1 MKSRG
6 LPRLGALD
14 CWYVRVDHK
23 GVGHGQSDPPACA
36 PHRLRHLS
44 GTERPPPIEV
54 RNLNKQY
61 KDGPHA
67 NQDISLTVNWGE
79 ALGVLGPNGA
89 GKTTLVRQITTELLP
104 TSGEVRVVGID
115 AVANPDGAKARIGVV
130 PQEARLFQGLSVYRH
145 LRIFG
150 VLRGL
155 SRRDARQR
163 ADELIEELDLT
174 AHRDFN
180 SERLSGGLRRRLLV
194 GIAML
199 AQPDVLILD
208 EPTVG
213 LDVESRQRLWEV
225 LQSYRQRDA
234 AVLLTTHYMEEAET
248 LCDRIGIIQDGRLIS
263 LDTISNLRASIGH
276 EYKLVYESSEG
287 RQTVYG
293 DDHLTLAAQLRAQG
307 IDEYAVM
314 RTSLE
319 DVYLALTQ
327 QARDE
332 GEANAAN

>member
-1 MKSRG
+1 MS
-6 LPRLGALD
+6 
-14 CWYVRVDHK
+14 
-23 GVGHGQSDPPACA
+23 
-36 PHRLRHLS
+36 
-44 GTERPPPIEV
+44 ERPPPIEV
-54 RNLNKQY
+54 QNLNKRY

-89 GKTTLVRQITTELLP
+89 GKTTLVRQITTELIP
-104 TSGEVRVVGID
+104 TSGDVRVVGID
-115 AVANPDGAKARIGVV
+115 AVANPDDAKSRIGVV
-130 PQEARLFQGLSVYRH
+130 PQEARLFDGLSVYQH

-155 SRRDARQR
+155 SRRDARNR
-163 ADELIEELDLT
+163 ANELIEELDLA
-174 AHRDFN
+174 AHRDFS

-225 LQSYRQRDA
+225 LQGYRRRDG

-263 LDTISNLRASIGH
+263 LDTIANLRSSIGH

-287 RQTVYG
+287 QQTVYG
-293 DDHLTLAAQLRAQG
+293 DDHLALAAQLRAQG

-327 QARDE
+327 QSR
-332 GEANAAN
+332 NASEIDGQD

>member
-1 MKSRG
+1 MS
-6 LPRLGALD
+6 AS
-14 CWYVRVDHK
+14 W
-23 GVGHGQSDPPACA
+23 
-36 PHRLRHLS
+36 
-44 GTERPPPIEV
+44 RPPPIEV
-54 RNLNKQY
+54 RNLNKRY
-61 KDGPHA
+61 KDGLHA
-67 NQDISLTVNWGE
+67 NRDISLTVNWGE

-89 GKTTLVRQITTELLP
+89 GKTTLVRQITTELIP
-104 TSGEVRVVGID
+104 TSGQVRVVGID
-115 AVANPDGAKARIGVV
+115 AVASPDDAKSRIGVV
-130 PQEARLFQGLSVYRH
+130 PQEARLFDGLSVYQH

-155 SRRDARQR
+155 SRRDARER

-194 GIAML
+194 GIAMV
-199 AQPDVLILD
+199 AEPDVLILD

-263 LDTISNLRASIGH
+263 LDTIGNLRSAIGH
-276 EYKLVYESSEG
+276 EYKLVYETPEG
-287 RQTVYG
+287 RQTVFG
-293 DDHLTLAAQLRAQG
+293 DDHLDLAAQLRAQG

-332 GEANAAN
+332 GEADAAD

>member
-1 MKSRG
+1 MSTSR
-6 LPRLGALD
+6 
-14 CWYVRVDHK
+14 
-23 GVGHGQSDPPACA
+23 
-36 PHRLRHLS
+36 
-44 GTERPPPIEV
+44 RPPPIEV
-54 RNLNKQY
+54 RDLNKRY
-61 KDGPHA
+61 KDGPQA
-67 NQDISLTVNWGE
+67 NRDISLTVNWGE
-79 ALGVLGPNGA
+79 AVGVLGPNGA
-89 GKTTLVRQITTELLP
+89 GKTTLVRQITTELIP
-104 TSGEVRVVGID
+104 TSGQVRVVGID
-115 AVANPDGAKARIGVV
+115 AVASPDDAKSRIGVV
-130 PQEARLFQGLSVYRH
+130 PQEARLFDGLSVYQH

-155 SRRDARQR
+155 SRRDARER

-194 GIAML
+194 GIAMT
-199 AQPDVLILD
+199 AQPEVLILD

-248 LCDRIGIIQDGRLIS
+248 LCDRIGVIQDGRLIS
-263 LDTISNLRASIGH
+263 LDTIGNLRSAIGH
-276 EYKLVYESSEG
+276 EYKLVYETPEG
-287 RQTVYG
+287 RQTVFG
-293 DDHLTLAAQLRAQG
+293 DDHLDLAAQLRAQG

-332 GEANAAN
+332 VEADAAE

>member
-1 MKSRG
+1 MSI
-6 LPRLGALD
+6 
-14 CWYVRVDHK
+14 
-23 GVGHGQSDPPACA
+23 S
-36 PHRLRHLS
+36 
-44 GTERPPPIEV
+44 ERPPPIEV
-54 RNLNKQY
+54 QNLNKRY

-67 NQDISLTVNWGE
+67 NQDISLTLNWGE

-104 TSGEVRVVGID
+104 TSGEVRVLGID
-115 AVANPDGAKARIGVV
+115 AVANPDDAKARIGVV
-130 PQEARLFQGLSVYRH
+130 PQEARLFDGLSVYRH

-155 SRRDARQR
+155 SRRDARER
-163 ADELIEELDLT
+163 ADELIDELDLT
-174 AHRDFN
+174 AHRDFT

-194 GIAML
+194 GIAMM

-225 LQSYRQRDA
+225 LQGYRQRDA

-263 LDTISNLRASIGH
+263 LDTIANLRSSIGH
-276 EYKLVYESSEG
+276 EYKLVYETSEG
-287 RQTVYG
+287 RQTIFG
-293 DDHLTLAAQLRAQG
+293 DDHLDLAAQLRSHG

-314 RTSLE
+314 RTRLE

-327 QARDE
+327 RARDE
-332 GEANAAN
+332 SESDATE

>member
-1 MKSRG
+1 MSTSR
-6 LPRLGALD
+6 
-14 CWYVRVDHK
+14 
-23 GVGHGQSDPPACA
+23 
-36 PHRLRHLS
+36 
-44 GTERPPPIEV
+44 RPPPIEV
-54 RNLNKQY
+54 RNLHKRY

-67 NQDISLTVNWGE
+67 NQNVSLTVNWGE

-115 AVANPDGAKARIGVV
+115 AVANPDDAKARIGVV

-155 SRRDARQR
+155 SRRDARER

-276 EYKLVYESSEG
+276 EYKLVYETSEG
-287 RQTVYG
+287 PRTLFG
-293 DDHLTLAAQLRAQG
+293 DDHLALADQLRAQC
-307 IDEYAVM
+307 IDEYSVM

-327 QARDE
+327 QARNE
-332 GEANAAN
+332 GEADGAD

>member
-1 MKSRG
+1 MT
-6 LPRLGALD
+6 
-14 CWYVRVDHK
+14 
-23 GVGHGQSDPPACA
+23 PPD
-36 PHRLRHLS
+36 
-44 GTERPPPIEV
+44 RPPPIEV
-54 RNLNKQY
+54 RNLNKRY

-67 NQDISLTVNWGE
+67 NRDISLTVNWGE

-89 GKTTLVRQITTELLP
+89 GKTTLVRQITTELIP
-104 TSGEVRVVGID
+104 TSGDVRVVGID
-115 AVANPDGAKARIGVV
+115 AVANPDDAKARIGVV

-150 VLRGL
+150 VRRGL
-155 SRRDARQR
+155 SRRDSRQR
-163 ADELIEELDLT
+163 ADELIEDLDLT
-174 AHRDFN
+174 AHRDFV

-199 AQPDVLILD
+199 AEPDVLILD

-263 LDTISNLRASIGH
+263 LDTIANLRSSLGH

-287 RQTVYG
+287 QLTVYG
-293 DDHLTLAAQLRAQG
+293 DDHLALADQLRAQG
-307 IDEYAVM
+307 VDEYAVM

-327 QARDE
+327 RARDE
-332 GEANAAN
+332 GEADAAK

>member
-1 MKSRG
+1 MRTPG
-6 LPRLGALD
+6 
-14 CWYVRVDHK
+14 
-23 GVGHGQSDPPACA
+23 
-36 PHRLRHLS
+36 
-44 GTERPPPIEV
+44 RPPPIEI
-54 RNLNKQY
+54 RNLSKQY

-67 NQDISLTVNWGE
+67 NQDISLTLNWGE

-89 GKTTLVRQITTELLP
+89 GKTTLVRQITTELVP

-115 AVANPDGAKARIGVV
+115 AVANPDDAKSRIGVV
-130 PQEARLFQGLSVYRH
+130 PQEARLFDGLSVYRH

-155 SRRDARQR
+155 SRRDARER

-174 AHRDFN
+174 AHRDFT

-194 GIAML
+194 GIAMM

-263 LDTISNLRASIGH
+263 LDTIANLRASIGH
-276 EYKLVYESSEG
+276 EYKLVYESPEG
-287 RQTVYG
+287 PQTVFG
-293 DDHLTLAAQLRAQG
+293 DDHLDLAARLRSQG

-327 QARDE
+327 QARNEDE
-332 GEANAAN
+332 THGAD

>member
-1 MKSRG
+1 MST
-6 LPRLGALD
+6 
-14 CWYVRVDHK
+14 
-23 GVGHGQSDPPACA
+23 
-36 PHRLRHLS
+36 S
-44 GTERPPPIEV
+44 GRPPPIEV

-61 KDGPHA
+61 KDGPQA
-67 NQDISLTVNWGE
+67 NRDITLTVNWGE

-89 GKTTLVRQITTELLP
+89 GKTTLVRQITTELIP

-115 AVANPDGAKARIGVV
+115 AVANPDDAKSRIGVV
-130 PQEARLFQGLSVYRH
+130 PQEARLFDGLSVYRH

-155 SRRDARQR
+155 SRRDARER
-163 ADELIEELDLT
+163 ADELVEELDLT
-174 AHRDFN
+174 AHRDFT

-194 GIAML
+194 GIAMM

-248 LCDRIGIIQDGRLIS
+248 LCDRIGIHPGRAPDL
-263 LDTISNLRASIGH
+263 AGH
-276 EYKLVYESSEG
+276 DREP
-287 RQTVYG
+287 
-293 DDHLTLAAQLRAQG
+293 AG
-307 IDEYAVM
+307 IDWP
-314 RTSLE
+314 RI
-319 DVYLALTQ
+319 
-327 QARDE
+327 QAGLRNSRGSPNDLRRRPP
-332 GEANAAN
+332 GPGRPATCRGHR

>member
-1 MKSRG
+1 MTPS
-6 LPRLGALD
+6 
-14 CWYVRVDHK
+14 
-23 GVGHGQSDPPACA
+23 
-36 PHRLRHLS
+36 
-44 GTERPPPIEV
+44 ERPPPIEV
-54 RNLNKQY
+54 RDLNKRY
-61 KDGPHA
+61 KDGLHA
-67 NQDISLTVNWGE
+67 NRDVSLTVNWGE

-89 GKTTLVRQITTELLP
+89 GKTTLVRQITTELMP

-115 AVANPDGAKARIGVV
+115 AVANPDDAKSRIGVV
-130 PQEARLFQGLSVYRH
+130 PQEARLFDGLSVYQH

-155 SRRDARQR
+155 SRRNAKTR

-174 AHRDFN
+174 AHRDFS

-225 LQSYRQRDA
+225 LQSYRKRDA

-248 LCDRIGIIQDGRLIS
+248 LCDRIGIIRDGRLIS
-263 LDTISNLRASIGH
+263 LDTIANLRSSIGH

-287 RQTVYG
+287 QQTVYG
-293 DDHLTLAAQLRAQG
+293 DNHLALAARLRDQG
-307 IDEYAVM
+307 VDEYSVM

-319 DVYLALTQ
+319 DVYLALTRQ
-327 QARDE
+327 SRNASDTD
-332 GEANAAN
+332 AAN

>member
-1 MKSRG
+1 MSTSK
-6 LPRLGALD
+6 
-14 CWYVRVDHK
+14 
-23 GVGHGQSDPPACA
+23 
-36 PHRLRHLS
+36 
-44 GTERPPPIEV
+44 RPPPIEV

-61 KDGPHA
+61 KDGPQA
-67 NQDISLTVNWGE
+67 NRDISLTFNWGE
-79 ALGVLGPNGA
+79 AVGVLGPNGA
-89 GKTTLVRQITTELLP
+89 GKTTLVRQITTELIP
-104 TSGEVRVVGID
+104 TSGQVRVVGID
-115 AVANPDGAKARIGVV
+115 AVASPDDAKSRIGVV
-130 PQEARLFQGLSVYRH
+130 PQEARLFDGLSVYQH

-155 SRRDARQR
+155 SRRDARER

-194 GIAML
+194 GIAMT
-199 AQPDVLILD
+199 AEPDVLILD

-234 AVLLTTHYMEEAET
+234 AVLLTTHYMEEAEM

-263 LDTISNLRASIGH
+263 LDTIGNLRSAIGH
-276 EYKLVYESSEG
+276 EYKLVYETPEG
-287 RQTVYG
+287 RQTVFG
-293 DDHLTLAAQLRAQG
+293 NDHLDLAARLRAQG

-332 GEANAAN
+332 VEADAAE

>member
-1 MKSRG
+1 M
-6 LPRLGALD
+6 
-14 CWYVRVDHK
+14 
-23 GVGHGQSDPPACA
+23 
-36 PHRLRHLS
+36 S
-44 GTERPPPIEV
+44 GTERPPPVEV
-54 RNLNKQY
+54 RNLNKRY

-104 TSGEVRVVGID
+104 TSGEVRVIGID
-115 AVANPDGAKARIGVV
+115 AVANPDDAKARIGVV

-155 SRRDARQR
+155 SRRDARER

-174 AHRDFN
+174 AHRDFV

-199 AQPDVLILD
+199 AEPDVLILD

-263 LDTISNLRASIGH
+263 LDTIANLRSSIGH

-287 RQTVYG
+287 QQTVYG
-293 DDHLTLAAQLRAQG
+293 DDHLALADQLRAQG
-307 IDEYAVM
+307 VDEYAVM

-332 GEANAAN
+332 DETDAAN

>member
-1 MKSRG
+1 MTPSE
-6 LPRLGALD
+6 
-14 CWYVRVDHK
+14 
-23 GVGHGQSDPPACA
+23 Q
-36 PHRLRHLS
+36 
-44 GTERPPPIEV
+44 PPPIEV
-54 RNLNKQY
+54 RDLNKRY
-61 KDGPHA
+61 KDGPQA
-67 NQDISLTVNWGE
+67 NRDISLTVNWGE

-89 GKTTLVRQITTELLP
+89 GKTTLVRQITTELVP
-104 TSGEVRVVGID
+104 TSGQVRVLGID
-115 AVANPDGAKARIGVV
+115 AVAHPDDAKSRIGVV
-130 PQEARLFQGLSVYRH
+130 PQEARLFDGLSVHQH

-155 SRRDARQR
+155 SRRNARQR
-163 ADELIEELDLT
+163 ADELIEQLGLQD
-174 AHRDFN
+174 HRNFT

-199 AQPDVLILD
+199 AEPDVLILD

-213 LDVESRQRLWEV
+213 LDVESRQQLWEV
-225 LQSYRQRDA
+225 IRSYRQRDA

-263 LDTISNLRASIGH
+263 IDTVPNLRTSIGH
-276 EYKLVYESSEG
+276 EFKLVYETSEG

-293 DDHLTLAAQLRAQG
+293 DDASALAAQVRAEG
-307 IDEYAVM
+307 VDEYAVM

-327 QARDE
+327 GAHE
-332 GEANAAN
+332 GTETDGAD

>member
-1 MKSRG
+1 MTPS
-6 LPRLGALD
+6 
-14 CWYVRVDHK
+14 
-23 GVGHGQSDPPACA
+23 
-36 PHRLRHLS
+36 
-44 GTERPPPIEV
+44 ERPPPIEV
-54 RNLNKQY
+54 RELNKRY
-61 KDGPHA
+61 KDGPQA
-67 NQDISLTVNWGE
+67 NRDISLTVNWGE

-104 TSGEVRVVGID
+104 TSGQVRVLGID
-115 AVANPDGAKARIGVV
+115 AVTRADEVKARIGVV
-130 PQEARLFQGLSVYRH
+130 PQEARLFDGLSAYQH

-163 ADELIEELDLT
+163 ADELIEQLDLKS
-174 AHRDFN
+174 HRDFT

-199 AQPDVLILD
+199 AEPDVLILD

-213 LDVESRQRLWEV
+213 LDVESRQQLWEV
-225 LQSYRQRDA
+225 IRSYRQRAA

-263 LDTISNLRASIGH
+263 IDTVANLRASIGH
-276 EYKLVYESSEG
+276 EYKLVYETAEG
-287 RQTVYG
+287 QQTSYG
-293 DDHLTLAAQLRAQG
+293 DDASALAAQVRAQG
-307 IDEYAVM
+307 VDEYAVM

-319 DVYLALTQ
+319 DVYLALTRG
-327 QARDE
+327 AHE
-332 GEANAAN
+332 GTETDGTG

>member
-1 MKSRG
+1 MST
-6 LPRLGALD
+6 
-14 CWYVRVDHK
+14 
-23 GVGHGQSDPPACA
+23 S
-36 PHRLRHLS
+36 
-44 GTERPPPIEV
+44 ERPPPIEV
-54 RNLNKQY
+54 QNLNKRY

-67 NQDISLTVNWGE
+67 NQDISLTLNWGE

-104 TSGEVRVVGID
+104 TSGEVRVLGID
-115 AVANPDGAKARIGVV
+115 AVANPDDAKSRIGVV

-150 VLRGL
+150 VMRGL
-155 SRRDARQR
+155 SRRDARER

-174 AHRDFN
+174 AHRDFT

-194 GIAML
+194 GIAMM

-225 LQSYRQRDA
+225 IQSYRQRDA

-263 LDTISNLRASIGH
+263 IDTIANLRASIGH
-276 EYKLVYESSEG
+276 EYKLVYETAEG

-293 DDHLTLAAQLRAQG
+293 NDESALAARVRAEG
-307 IDEYAVM
+307 VDEYAVM

-327 QARDE
+327 GAKE
-332 GEANAAN
+332 GSEADGAG

>member
-1 MKSRG
+1 MTTSE
-6 LPRLGALD
+6 
-14 CWYVRVDHK
+14 
-23 GVGHGQSDPPACA
+23 
-36 PHRLRHLS
+36 RH
-44 GTERPPPIEV
+44 PPIEV
-54 RNLNKQY
+54 RELNKRY
-61 KDGPHA
+61 KDGPQA
-67 NQDISLTVNWGE
+67 NRDISLTVNWGE

-89 GKTTLVRQITTELLP
+89 GKTTLVRQITTELVP
-104 TSGEVRVVGID
+104 TSGQVRVLGID
-115 AVANPDGAKARIGVV
+115 AVANPDAAKACIGVV
-130 PQEARLFQGLSVYRH
+130 PQEARLFDGLSVHQH

-163 ADELIEELDLT
+163 TDELIEQLGLED
-174 AHRDFN
+174 HRNFT

-199 AQPDVLILD
+199 AEPDVLILD

-213 LDVESRQRLWEV
+213 LDVESRQRLWDV
-225 LQSYRQRDA
+225 IQSYRQRDA

-263 LDTISNLRASIGH
+263 LDTIANLRSSIGH
-276 EYKLVYESSEG
+276 EYKLAYETSEG
-287 RQTVYG
+287 QQTVYG
-293 DDHLTLAAQLRAQG
+293 DDHLALAAQLRAQG
-307 IDEYAVM
+307 VDEYAVM

-327 QARDE
+327 GAKEQSETD
-332 GEANAAN
+332 GSD

>member
-1 MKSRG
+1 MSTSR
-6 LPRLGALD
+6 
-14 CWYVRVDHK
+14 
-23 GVGHGQSDPPACA
+23 
-36 PHRLRHLS
+36 
-44 GTERPPPIEV
+44 RPPPIEV

-61 KDGPHA
+61 KDGPQA
-67 NQDISLTVNWGE
+67 NREISLTVNWGE
-79 ALGVLGPNGA
+79 AVGVLGPNGA
-89 GKTTLVRQITTELLP
+89 GKTTLVRQITTELIP
-104 TSGEVRVVGID
+104 TSGQVRVVGID
-115 AVANPDGAKARIGVV
+115 AVASPDDAKSHIGVV
-130 PQEARLFQGLSVYRH
+130 PQEARLFDGLSVYQH
-145 LRIFG
+145 LRVFG

-155 SRRDARQR
+155 SRRDARER

-194 GIAML
+194 GIAMV
-199 AQPDVLILD
+199 AEPDVLILD

-263 LDTISNLRASIGH
+263 LDTIGNLRSAIGH
-276 EYKLVYESSEG
+276 EYKLVYETPEG
-287 RQTVYG
+287 RQTAFG
-293 DDHLTLAAQLRAQG
+293 DDHLDLAAQLRAQG

-332 GEANAAN
+332 GEADAAE

>member
-1 MKSRG
+1 MSTSR
-6 LPRLGALD
+6 
-14 CWYVRVDHK
+14 
-23 GVGHGQSDPPACA
+23 
-36 PHRLRHLS
+36 
-44 GTERPPPIEV
+44 RPPPIEV

-61 KDGPHA
+61 KDGPQA
-67 NQDISLTVNWGE
+67 NRDISLTVNWGE
-79 ALGVLGPNGA
+79 AVGVLGPNGA
-89 GKTTLVRQITTELLP
+89 GKTTLVRQITTELIP
-104 TSGEVRVVGID
+104 TSGQVRVVGID
-115 AVANPDGAKARIGVV
+115 AVASPDDAKARIGVV
-130 PQEARLFQGLSVYRH
+130 PQEARLFDGLSVYQH

-155 SRRDARQR
+155 SRRDARER

-194 GIAML
+194 GIAMT
-199 AQPDVLILD
+199 AEPDVLILD

-263 LDTISNLRASIGH
+263 LDTIANLRSSIGH
-276 EYKLVYESSEG
+276 EYKVVYETLEG
-287 RQTVYG
+287 RQTVFG
-293 DDHLTLAAQLRAQG
+293 DDHLDLAAQLRAQG

-332 GEANAAN
+332 GEADAAE

>member
-1 MKSRG
+1 MSTTR
-6 LPRLGALD
+6 
-14 CWYVRVDHK
+14 
-23 GVGHGQSDPPACA
+23 
-36 PHRLRHLS
+36 
-44 GTERPPPIEV
+44 RPPPIEV
-54 RNLNKQY
+54 RDLNKRY
-61 KDGPHA
+61 KDGPQA
-67 NQDISLTVNWGE
+67 NRDISLTVNWGE

-89 GKTTLVRQITTELLP
+89 GKTTLVRQITTELIP
-104 TSGEVRVVGID
+104 TSGQVRVVGID
-115 AVANPDGAKARIGVV
+115 AVANPDDAKARIGVV
-130 PQEARLFQGLSVYRH
+130 PQEARLFDGLSVYQH
-145 LRIFG
+145 LRVFG

-155 SRRDARQR
+155 SRRDARER

-174 AHRDFN
+174 AHREFN

-194 GIAML
+194 GIAMT
-199 AQPDVLILD
+199 AEPDVLILD

-263 LDTISNLRASIGH
+263 LDTIGNLRSAIGH
-276 EYKLVYESSEG
+276 EYKLVYETPEG
-287 RQTVYG
+287 RQTVFG
-293 DDHLTLAAQLRAQG
+293 DDHRDLAAQLRAQG

-332 GEANAAN
+332 VEADAAE